1 MKITCSE
8 CRYSHPNNDGGGGTG
23 WNMSDLIERQAAIDE
38 AEEWI
43 EAVYCG
49 HDEQRERDAIKHV
62 INGIKKLP
70 SAQPEIIHCRKCKFA
85 SGDSRICMKFGHSP
99 IGELDFCAWAERR
112 INERSNKQT
121 GGY

>member
-1 MKITCSE
+1 MRKVGRMK
-8 CRYSHPNNDGGGGTG
+8 N
-23 WNMSDLIERQAAIDE
+23 DLISRADAIDE

-70 SAQPEIIHCRKCKFA
+70 SAQPDIVRCKDCKFA
-85 SGDSRICMKFGHSP
+85 HITYG
-99 IGELDFCAWAERR
+99 GEVKYCDIWFPEESHYMDTDNFCSFAERQ
-112 INERSNKQT
+112 EE
-121 GGY
+121 

>member
-1 MKITCSE
+1 MD
-8 CRYSHPNNDGGGGTG
+8 NG
-23 WNMSDLIERQAAIDE
+23 LISRADAIDE

-70 SAQPEIIHCRKCKFA
+70 SAQPEQTDCEYCHEDADGYVKPLEKNCHAYVNRGFMGWHIVLKA
-85 SGDSRICMKFGHSP
+85 MGWM
-99 IGELDFCAWAERR
+99 GEAKINFCPMCGRELKR
-112 INERSNKQT
+112 
-121 GGY
+121 